1 VPPVLPPVWADP
13 QAVRTALGQL
23 LENAIKYSPDGG
35 LVTVAVGLLPGGDVV
50 ELSVTDQGIGLAPG
64 EEDYL
69 FMPFYQGE
77 TRSRSGVRGG
87 VGLGLSIVR
96 RLVEAHGGRVGASG
110 TPGKGSRFW
119 FTLPV
124 ATADLD
130 GAE

>member
-1 VPPVLPPVWADP
+1 VWADP

-35 LVTVAVGLLPGGDVV
+35 LVTVAVAHAAGEDAVEFSVV
-50 ELSVTDQGIGLAPG
+50 DQGIGLAPG
-64 EEDYL
+64 EEEYL

-77 TRSRSGVRGG
+77 TRARSGVRGG

-96 RLVEAHGGRVGASG
+96 RLVEAQGGRVGASG
-110 TPGKGSRFW
+110 APAQGSRFW

-124 ATADLD
+124 ATAEHDQ
-130 GAE
+130 AE